1 MKTMPAKELKRR
13 GVAAIEDII
22 DEGPVEVI
30 KNNRPTCVIL
40 SISQY
45 MELTEKRQA
54 AASKRM
60 KVSELFA
67 LPAQGKRKRKDI
79 DAELR
84 QEREG
89 WG

>member
-13 GVAAIEDII
+13 GVAAIEHII
-22 DEGPVEVI
+22 DEGPVEII
-30 KNNRPTCVIL
+30 KNNRPTCIIL
-40 SISQY
+40 SISHY
-45 MELTEKRQA
+45 KELTEKRPVA
-54 AASKRM
+54 ADRRM
-60 KVSELFA
+60 KISELFA
-67 LPAQGKRKRKDI
+67 LPAQGKRKRKAI